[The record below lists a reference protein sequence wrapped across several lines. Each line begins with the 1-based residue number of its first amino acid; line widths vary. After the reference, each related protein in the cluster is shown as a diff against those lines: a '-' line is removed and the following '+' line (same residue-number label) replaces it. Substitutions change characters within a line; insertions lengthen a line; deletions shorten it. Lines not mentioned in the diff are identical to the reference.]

1 MASDVFHH
9 YLEMLDKGEIFSCMG
24 DSEWIIGKILM
35 SGQCPYSEGHCQG
48 GGVWKHILLSERKS
62 RDTWS
67 QGLT

>member
-48 GGVWKHILLSERKS
+48 GEFGNTFSYQKENPEIHGAKA
-62 RDTWS
+62 
-67 QGLT
+67 